1 MKRFVL
7 SLLLLSVMSSFL
19 AGCHTVAGV
28 GKDVKEAGEEVEET
42 AEGR

>member
-7 SLLLLSVMSSFL
+7 SLLLLCFASSFL

-28 GKDVKEAGEEVEET
+28 GKDVKEAGEEVQET

>member
-1 MKRFVL
+1 MKRIVL
-7 SLLLLSVMSSFL
+7 TLLLLSFSMAFV

-42 AEGR
+42 ANGH